1 MDEREEEHHAI
12 LFSYNADRQR
22 SGKLIEQKEND
33 ILQKKDPFSKSVAN
47 ACRILAGGENQDG
60 TQSNRFTEPNDS
72 VAFAI
77 NSRTN
82 MTIS

>member
-12 LFSYNADRQR
+12 LFSYNADRQC
-22 SGKLIEQKEND
+22 GKLIEQKEND
-33 ILQKKDPFSKSVAN
+33 ILQKKDPFPKSVVN
-47 ACRILAGGENQDG
+47 ACRILAGGKNQDG
-60 TQSNRFTEPNDS
+60 TKSNRFTEPNYS

-82 MTIS
+82 MATS